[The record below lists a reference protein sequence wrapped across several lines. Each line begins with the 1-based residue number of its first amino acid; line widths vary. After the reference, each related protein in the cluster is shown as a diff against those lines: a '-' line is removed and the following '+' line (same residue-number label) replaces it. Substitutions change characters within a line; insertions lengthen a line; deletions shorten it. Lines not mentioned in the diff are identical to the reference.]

1 MYRSKG
7 FTLTEVLVV
16 IGIICVLA
24 SLGFFASA
32 PSREAARQTTCAN
45 QLKQF
50 YVIAQLYAADYDHGS
65 GYPELH
71 GLAYMPSDGRN
82 PVDQLKDYGMTRELL
97 FCPSSSTVMRRH
109 LGSSYLWPISSRPV
123 NPDGTMS
130 KAREM
135 MIAREQQQGSKLSIV
150 ECHIHDELYYS
161 FREDTDPL
169 ITPPFRIRLFVDG
182 GIGRGRVS
190 PPRTFIFTDMAYQ

>member
-7 FTLTEVLVV
+7 FTLTEILVV

-24 SLGFFASA
+24 SIGFFASA
-32 PSREAARQTTCAN
+32 PSREAARQSTCAS
-45 QLKQF
+45 QLKQI
-50 YVIAQLYAADYDHGS
+50 YLVAQLYAADYDEGS
-65 GYPELH
+65 AYPELH
-71 GLAYMPSDGRN
+71 GLTYMPSYGRN
-82 PVDQLKDYGMTRELL
+82 SVEQLKEYGMTQELL
-97 FCPSSSTVMRRH
+97 YCPSSSTVMRHH
-109 LGSSYLWPISSRPV
+109 LASTYVWPIKSVPV
-123 NPDGTMS
+123 NPDGTVS

-135 MIAREQQQGSKLSIV
+135 MIAREQQVGSKLSIV

-190 PPRTFIFTDMAYQ
+190 PPRTFTFTDMAYQ